1 MSNELKVSDHLIGAH
16 DITLED
22 CIKRAN
28 SKATTSSYSGNLLDN
43 KDLRRVIFLVNE
55 LSRPTEPKTKIA
67 EKTAELACAELDKEY
82 AYKIFSHYKA
92 HKEPVEKQCTALEYF
107 QREARLICDEVKK

>member
-1 MSNELKVSDHLIGAH
+1 MSNELKACPFCGEMPEV
-16 DITLED
+16 LENIVRCKNMLCAIYGSVTDYD
-22 CIKRAN
+22 CW
-28 SKATTSSYSGNLLDN
+28 NL
-43 KDLRRVIFLVNE
+43 
-55 LSRPTEPKTKIA
+55 RPTEAKTKIA